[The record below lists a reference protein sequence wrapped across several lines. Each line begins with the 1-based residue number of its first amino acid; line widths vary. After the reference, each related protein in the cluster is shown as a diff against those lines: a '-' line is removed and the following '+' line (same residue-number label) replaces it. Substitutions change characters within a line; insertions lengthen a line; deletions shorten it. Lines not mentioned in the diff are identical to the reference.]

1 MIFEGVKEEPFTVS
15 VKVKMIMPTSRSSVN
30 DVSSGSEVS
39 GTTVE
44 TARAAVVL
52 TGAAGFIKKSK
63 TTPSSIATYVLLTDV
78 PISSFRRINCMSAA
92 FKLITIV
99 WLSAEAVANP
109 PDNLMVTVLFVAF
122 LSLCMVRRAILNV
135 LGLTVSEKVTLSW
148 WLLRS
153 RTANV
158 STGAAWS
165 GINMAA

>member
-1 MIFEGVKEEPFTVS
+1 
-15 VKVKMIMPTSRSSVN
+15 
-30 DVSSGSEVS
+30 
-39 GTTVE
+39 
-44 TARAAVVL
+44 
-52 TGAAGFIKKSK
+52 
-63 TTPSSIATYVLLTDV
+63 
-78 PISSFRRINCMSAA
+78 MSAA
-92 FKLITIV
+92 FKSITIV

-122 LSLCMVRRAILNV
+122 LSLCMVRSAILNV
-135 LGLTVSEKVTLSW
+135 LGLTVSEKVRLSW